1 MEAALCMALCLSLLL
16 CGTAVSGQSGPPRQT
31 ATVRGLVTLQCGDA
45 ALSSGKGS
53 VKWSRERRGA
63 AMEDILTSV
72 KGGNTKHIED
82 RQRRF
87 GSQADGA
94 LSILQV
100 RSSDSGR
107 YLCNGIPAVD
117 LVVTPEGTRG
127 EDQER
132 GSSDGERGGGEE
144 RTTALITAQPATT
157 GAKQR
162 KGKKEGKKRG
172 HNKSK
177 QTTNSTRGGGQKKG
191 DNPKPQ
197 ATGSVKYTAAVGG
210 QAYLHC
216 GTSRTP
222 SHNER
227 VQWKVTKDGVDYIV
241 VTRQENGAAVK
252 GVNDPQ
258 NRLSLLTED
267 ASLLITAVHPEDAGQ
282 YSCNQ
287 KHLADL
293 EVVRVPATTTGS
305 TTAGEERRE
314 TTQIRDLVRNI
325 CIGAAVVVL
334 AGILLFVWIRLSTK
348 GREAQHSTEH
358 VYAVIEEL
366 DADKPKKQDSEYAE
380 IQETKELVRDP
391 EPPKEPVYYT
401 IQQETL

>member
-16 CGTAVSGQSGPPRQT
+16 CGTVVSGQSGPPRQT

-72 KGGNTKHIED
+72 KGRNTKHIED
-82 RQRRF
+82 RERRF

-117 LVVTPEGTRG
+117 LVVTP
-127 EDQER
+127 
-132 GSSDGERGGGEE
+132 
-144 RTTALITAQPATT
+144 
-157 GAKQR
+157 
-162 KGKKEGKKRG
+162 
-172 HNKSK
+172 
-177 QTTNSTRGGGQKKG
+177 
-191 DNPKPQ
+191 
-197 ATGSVKYTAAVGG
+197 
-210 QAYLHC
+210 
-216 GTSRTP
+216 
-222 SHNER
+222 
-227 VQWKVTKDGVDYIV
+227 
-241 VTRQENGAAVK
+241 
-252 GVNDPQ
+252 
-258 NRLSLLTED
+258 
-267 ASLLITAVHPEDAGQ
+267 
-282 YSCNQ
+282 
-287 KHLADL
+287 
-293 EVVRVPATTTGS
+293 VPAMTTGS
-305 TTAGEERRE
+305 TTAGEERGE
-314 TTQIRDLVRNI
+314 TTQTRDLVRNI

-334 AGILLFVWIRLSTK
+334 AGILLFVRRRLSTK

-380 IQETKELVRDP
+380 IQETKELVRGEGPIGASDWYNT
-391 EPPKEPVYYT
+391 VYQGCASPSLRTMRYIKDT
-401 IQQETL
+401 